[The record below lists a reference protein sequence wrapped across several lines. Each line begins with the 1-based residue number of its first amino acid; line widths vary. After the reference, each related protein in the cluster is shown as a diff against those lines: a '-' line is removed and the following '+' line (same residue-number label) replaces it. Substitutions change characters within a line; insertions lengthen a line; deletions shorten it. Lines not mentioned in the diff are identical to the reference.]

1 MAMKNRE
8 DALLSAYL
16 SNYKASQASTVN
28 SGRQATQNAQAKGS
42 ALLNATDK
50 TLPTLK
56 DTYSDTL
63 QNIVQG
69 NSLANSLNNDVLNR
83 QMKLAQAQFDQA
95 NDLYEQQKKAQQY
108 AEKQAQKA
116 AKSSGRSSYGS
127 SGATT
132 NSASYDA
139 MTAAAQNLK
148 ASAGTSSAGDSANV
162 KQTKAQAAASKTK
175 PSERDQAER
184 NSSARA
190 RYQNSAQ
197 YQQDKQDSKKL
208 AAAREKDA
216 AYFAKTSISNTLRE
230 KQDAANAGAN
240 KGKTAGKTYA
250 EQQNAVQPAQSRAA
264 SIAGNR
270 IGSTTAAAGQAPSP
284 AEKVA
289 AKINRNDWKSRQEDT
304 ATALQ
309 RLQNDADYRA
319 ELGTPGRKLTQAEVQ
334 AVKQYKQTPKNLY
347 EQVQSGAL
355 SLDDYNKQAQDLSRM
370 NQKASLNGLG
380 QDFHAF
386 TSGLMTSVPFLNQI
400 NSSIKDFGDKATNGK
415 YGEAIDSGVVP
426 DVLPTLENYQTQ
438 NRIAAGAG
446 TMAGK
451 TAQYNLFN
459 NLMDGTP
466 LAETMGQVGSK
477 ITDAASNVPGLGK
490 LATPA
495 VGEALGRI
503 LTDQTADTALDT
515 IPSLVNDLQTYDDQQ
530 GRIKNGEQVE
540 NPLTPGGIA
549 ADTAKNIAGNVA
561 MNILPELGSA
571 AINGVKNRFAA
582 DAMLDQQAQTAR
594 QAMNAEEAKGYVD
607 VYHEAQNP
615 DLNSQADAL
624 NRSLWQ
630 QDDAMQGSTADT
642 SNWALNPESFLPKS
656 DTPVQAYADAARS
669 AAEDVADNSVSAA
682 KNTAQGLA
690 GSAPDGAGAVKERGF
705 AASLQNNSDLPDS
718 VKKDF
723 VSTPEVYNQLTNA
736 ETKARADAVLAKGQ
750 GEAVTDYQNMLSQHD
765 PAAVPLGY
773 ELAKQYIADGDSD
786 SAVELL
792 RGMSKELTASGQ
804 FSQSAAIALM
814 QNDPM
819 TALRYAQRGIDD
831 LNANGAKELGR
842 QWKDFKL
849 TDAEIEAFKNIPA
862 GDSEAISAAM
872 QNVGN
877 RIAKEYPVSTL
888 SKLTEARRL
897 GFLLNPRTQIRNI
910 AANVAQMPVT
920 SLSDKVSAALQT
932 FYAKTGKST
941 DFVQT
946 KALHVDKT
954 SKDVAEQVWNQVKD
968 TIDGSSSYEQPI
980 SDAVKNAEVF
990 KLGKNQ
996 QHNILANAPGVKKGA
1011 QALEALSQKFTGKN
1025 VFDQMSSEKS
1035 VLENIRQFTYGLLEL
1050 GDAPFVKKSF
1060 TDSLANIA
1068 AANKITSADQITA
1081 DMIAQATQDAM
1092 KTTYKDSNEWT
1103 NLFSSI
1109 HKLGGVGEMV
1119 MPFTQ
1124 TPANMVA
1131 RSLDYSPVGLAKG
1144 MKDFYTKGGNPAEY
1158 IDEMAKGLTGTAG
1171 IALGAALYKAGVLT
1185 GAESDNAD
1193 KKAFDKQNGFL
1204 PFAIHIPD
1212 TNVYYRIS
1220 DFQPSMMPVL
1230 TGVAWAQAASGDET
1244 AEQAAKGVVT
1254 AFTNTLADNS
1264 NLANVGDLFGNY
1276 DGLGGGLWDAVLS
1289 LPQSMVPS
1297 LSNAVAKSTDT
1308 TVRNPYDATDPIQ
1321 SQKNQIMAKIP
1332 GLSQELPAAYDTWG
1346 DEKHRDNAAFEQFLD
1361 PAAFTNQAISRRD
1374 AEIQRLYD
1382 ATGDNGVYPPTIKNG
1397 TTVDDLKL
1405 NNVQTSEYQ
1414 RVAGQLNS
1422 QLVDAIMATDEY
1434 KQADDTYKARMLK
1447 SAYSIGK
1454 EAGKEAANPDYVST
1468 DKDYLTYKA
1477 SGIEGAML
1485 TSSVG
1490 VVLDKARDEKRTAT
1504 GEQNASLSKAETWQ
1518 AIPSLDTYDQM
1529 VKAYLLN
1536 SSDDAAQKLY
1546 DKSGAEATAAYLD
1559 IYAATAKQSEDDD
1572 SATQIEKIQ
1581 ATLPVLKQYDLTTDQ
1596 QMDVAGMFLQKESPA
1611 IRVQKKYGSDLALK
1625 YLDTYAQA
1633 DANADGKVS
1642 DAEFKNAL
1650 LRVPTLSDDDVG
1662 KIYLSSKTTDDS
1674 TDEKAQTFNATYG
1687 PGGVANYL
1695 KLQYLERAYHEAE
1708 ANRKIASGEGGNP
1721 NGSFN
1726 KSDLVNALNYMDLT
1740 NEERRVYFSII
1751 APTWKNP
1758 Y

>member
-1 MAMKNRE
+1 MAMRTRTE
-8 DALLSAYL
+8 ALVNAYL
-16 SNYKASQASTVN
+16 NNYQNAQASTVN
-28 SGRQATQNAQAKGS
+28 SGRQATQSTQNKGS
-42 ALLNATDK
+42 ALMNSTDK
-50 TLPTLK
+50 TLPTMTDQFSFVADAANTAVNTTASTAEWLLK
-56 DTYSDTL
+56 K
-63 QNIVQG
+63 V
-69 NSLANSLNNDVLNR
+69 
-83 QMKLAQAQFDQA
+83 KEQAEEA
-95 NDLYEQQKKAQQY
+95 A
-108 AEKQAQKA
+108 KA
-116 AKSSGRSSYGS
+116 AKKSSSSSGS

-132 NSASYDA
+132 NADSYDA
-139 MTAAAQNLK
+139 MAAAAGNLK
-148 ASAGTSSAGDSANV
+148 SGTASSSTDATPNT
-162 KQTKAQAAASKTK
+162 KQTKAQANADKTK
-175 PSERDQAER
+175 PSQRDQAER
-184 NSSARA
+184 NSSART
-190 RYQNSAQ
+190 RYQKSNQ

-216 AYFAKTSISNTLRE
+216 KYIRNQRTARTLEE
-230 KQDAANAGAN
+230 KQSGGN
-240 KGKTAGKTYA
+240 KGKAVGKTYA
-250 EQQNAVQPAQSRAA
+250 EQQNAGNTAAKPAQSRA
-264 SIAGNR
+264 SSTAGNR
-270 IGSTTAAAGQAPSP
+270 IGSTAAAAGQAPSA

-289 AKINRNDWKSRQEDT
+289 AKINRNDWNSVQKDT

-319 ELGTPGRKLTQAEVQ
+319 ELGAPGRKLTQAEVQ
-334 AVKQYKQTPKNLY
+334 AVKQYNQTAGDLY
-347 EQVQSGAL
+347 EQVQDGAL
-355 SLDDYNKQAQDLSRM
+355 SLDDYNTQAQALSRM

-380 QDFHAF
+380 QNLQAATAGFMRSF
-386 TSGLMTSVPFLNQI
+386 PMQNQLDNAI
-400 NSSIKDFGDKATNGK
+400 ANWTDDQTNGK
-415 YGEAIDSGVVP
+415 YSQARESGAVP
-426 DVLPTLENYQTQ
+426 GLLPTLDQYKAQDPLAALGGSVAGKAVQYNAFNSLVDGTKYADAAERAGGKIYDAAKHVPVLGNILQPGFGE
-438 NRIAAGAG
+438 AAGR
-446 TMAGK
+446 
-451 TAQYNLFN
+451 
-459 NLMDGTP
+459 
-466 LAETMGQVGSK
+466 V
-477 ITDAASNVPGLGK
+477 I
-490 LATPA
+490 
-495 VGEALGRI
+495 
-503 LTDQTADTALDT
+503 ADTGADLALDT
-515 IPSLVNDLQTYDDQQ
+515 IPTLSDELLTYDNQQ
-530 GRIKNGEQVE
+530 GRIKNGEQVDDA
-540 NPLTPGGIA
+540 LTPSGIA

-582 DAMLDQQAQTAR
+582 DAMLDKQK
-594 QAMNAEEAKGYVD
+594 AMQGMNPLEALDNIDAYTD
-607 VYHEAQNP
+607 NR
-615 DLNSQADAL
+615 QADAL
-624 NRSLWQ
+624 SRSLWQ
-630 QDDAMQGSTADT
+630 EDGSWQAGTVDT
-642 SNWALNPESFLPKS
+642 SDWALNPDKFLQKA
-656 DTPVQAYADAARS
+656 DVPVPAYTDAARS
-669 AAEDVADNSVSAA
+669 AADSAA
-682 KNTAQGLA
+682 DSSASATKNAAQGLA
-690 GSAPDGAGAVKERGF
+690 GGFPDGTGAAKERGF
-705 AASLQNNSDLPDS
+705 TASLRANSDLPDE
-718 VKKDF
+718 VKKEF
-723 VSTPEVYNQLTNA
+723 ATAPEIYNQLSNA
-736 ETKARADAVLAKGQ
+736 DTKARADAVLAKGQ
-750 GEAVTDYQNMLSQHD
+750 GEAVRTYQTMLSQRD

-773 ELAKQYIADGDSD
+773 QLAKQYIADGDSD

-804 FSQSAAIALM
+804 FSQAAAINLM

-819 TALRYAQRGIDD
+819 TALRYAQRSIDD
-831 LNANGAKELGR
+831 LNASGAKELGR

-849 TDAEIEAFKNIPA
+849 TDTEIEAFKNISA
-862 GDSEAISAAM
+862 GDSEAIAAAM

-877 RIAKEYPVSTL
+877 RLAKEYPVSLTQ
-888 SKLTEARRL
+888 KLAEARRL

-910 AANVAQMPVT
+910 ASNVAQMPVT
-920 SLSDKVSAALQT
+920 GISDKVSAALQT
-932 FYAKTGKST
+932 LYAKTGKST
-941 DFVQT
+941 NFVQT

-1025 VFDQMSSEKS
+1025 VFNQMSSEKS
-1035 VLENIRQFTYGLLEL
+1035 VLENIRQLTYGLLEL

-1068 AANKITSADQITA
+1068 AANKITNADQITA

-1092 KTTYKDSNEWT
+1092 RTTYKDDNKWT
-1103 NLFSSI
+1103 ELFSSI
-1109 HKLGGVGEMV
+1109 HKLGGVGEVV

-1144 MKDFYTKGGNPAEY
+1144 VKDFYSNGGNPAEY

-1171 IALGAALYKAGVLT
+1171 IALGIALYKAGVLT
-1185 GAESDNAD
+1185 GAESDNAN

-1204 PFAIHIPD
+1204 PFAIHVPD
-1212 TNVYYRIS
+1212 TNIYYRIS
-1220 DFQPSMMPVL
+1220 DFQPSMMPVI
-1230 TGVAWAQAASGDET
+1230 TGVAWAQTTSGDAT
-1244 AEQAAKGVVT
+1244 AEQAAKEAVT
-1254 AFTNTLADNS
+1254 AFTNTLADNT
-1264 NLANVGDLFGNY
+1264 NLSNVGDLFGNY
-1276 DGLGGGLWDAVLS
+1276 DGLGGGLWDAVLG

-1297 LSNAVAKSTDT
+1297 LANATAKSTDT

-1332 GLSQELPAAYDTWG
+1332 GLSQELPAAYDAWG
-1346 DEKHRDNAAFEQFLD
+1346 NEKHRDNAAFEQFLD
-1361 PAAFTNQAISRRD
+1361 PAAFTNQTISRRD

-1382 ATGDNGVYPPTIKNG
+1382 ATGDNGVYPPSIKNG
-1397 TTVDDLKL
+1397 TDVDGLKL
-1405 NNVQTSEYQ
+1405 NNEQTSTYQ
-1414 RVAGQLNS
+1414 RAAGQLNS

-1434 KQADDTYKARMLK
+1434 KQADDTYKAKMLK
-1447 SAYSIGK
+1447 TAYSIGR

-1490 VVLDKARDEKRTAT
+1490 AVLDKARDEKRTYT
-1504 GEQNASLSKAETWQ
+1504 GDQNASLNKAETWQ

-1546 DKSGAEATAAYLD
+1546 DKSGADATAAYLD
-1559 IYAATAKQSEDDD
+1559 IYTATAKQNEDDD
-1572 SATQIEKIQ
+1572 SANQIEKIQ
-1581 ATLPVLKQYDLTTDQ
+1581 ATLPVLKQYDLTADQ

-1611 IRVQKKYGSDLALK
+1611 IRVQKQYGSDLALK

-1633 DANADGKVS
+1633 DSNADGKVS
-1642 DAEFKNAL
+1642 DAEFKNTL

-1687 PGGVANYL
+1687 PAGVANYL
-1695 KLQYLERAYHEAE
+1695 YLQYLERAYHTAE

>member
-1 MAMKNRE
+1 MAMKTRTE
-8 DALLSAYL
+8 ALVNAYL
-16 SNYKASQASTVN
+16 NNYQNAQASTVN
-28 SGRQATQNAQAKGS
+28 SGRQATQSAQSKGG
-42 ALLNATDK
+42 ALMNSTDK
-50 TLPTLK
+50 TLPTMTDQFSFVADAANTAVNTTASTAEWLLK
-56 DTYSDTL
+56 K
-63 QNIVQG
+63 V
-69 NSLANSLNNDVLNR
+69 
-83 QMKLAQAQFDQA
+83 KEQA
-95 NDLYEQQKKAQQY
+95 E
-108 AEKQAQKA
+108 EA
-116 AKSSGRSSYGS
+116 AKSAKKNRSGSSGS

-132 NSASYDA
+132 NADSYDA
-139 MTAAAQNLK
+139 MAAAAGNLK
-148 ASAGTSSAGDSANV
+148 SGTASSSTDATPNT
-162 KQTKAQAAASKTK
+162 KQTKAQANADKTK
-175 PSERDQAER
+175 PSQRDQAER

-190 RYQNSAQ
+190 RYQKSDQ

-216 AYFAKTSISNTLRE
+216 KYIRNQRTARTLEE
-230 KQDAANAGAN
+230 KQSGGN
-240 KGKTAGKTYA
+240 KGKAVGKTYA
-250 EQQNAVQPAQSRAA
+250 EQQNAGNTTAKPAQSRA
-264 SIAGNR
+264 SSTAGNR
-270 IGSTTAAAGQAPSP
+270 IGSTAAATGQAPSA

-289 AKINRNDWKSRQEDT
+289 AKINRNDWNSVQKDT

-319 ELGTPGRKLTQAEVQ
+319 ELGAPGRKLTQAEVQ
-334 AVKQYKQTPKNLY
+334 AVKQYNQTAGDLY
-347 EQVQSGAL
+347 EQVQDGTL
-355 SLDDYNKQAQDLSRM
+355 SLDDYNTQAQALSRM

-380 QDFHAF
+380 QNLQAATAGFMRSF
-386 TSGLMTSVPFLNQI
+386 PMQNQLDNAI
-400 NSSIKDFGDKATNGK
+400 TNWADDKTNGK
-415 YGEAIDSGVVP
+415 YSQARESGAVP
-426 DVLPTLENYQTQ
+426 GLLPTLDQYKEQDPL
-438 NRIAAGAG
+438 AALGG

-451 TAQYNLFN
+451 AVQYNAFN
-459 NLMDGTP
+459 SLVDGTKY
-466 LAETMGQVGSK
+466 A
-477 ITDAASNVPGLGK
+477 DAAERAGGKIYDAAKHVPVLGNI
-490 LATPA
+490 LQPGF
-495 VGEALGRI
+495 GEAAGRVI
-503 LTDQTADTALDT
+503 ADSGADLALDT
-515 IPSLVNDLQTYDDQQ
+515 IPTLSDELLTYDNQQ
-530 GRIKNGEQVE
+530 GRIKNGEQVDDA
-540 NPLTPGGIA
+540 LTPSGIA

-582 DAMLDQQAQTAR
+582 DAMLDKQK
-594 QAMNAEEAKGYVD
+594 AMQGMNPLEALDNIDAYTD
-607 VYHEAQNP
+607 NR
-615 DLNSQADAL
+615 QADAL
-624 NRSLWQ
+624 SRSLWQ
-630 QDDAMQGSTADT
+630 EDGSWQAGTVDT
-642 SNWALNPESFLPKS
+642 SDWALNPDKFLQKA
-656 DTPVQAYADAARS
+656 DVPVPAYTDAARS
-669 AAEDVADNSVSAA
+669 AADSAA
-682 KNTAQGLA
+682 DSSASATKNAAQGLA
-690 GSAPDGAGAVKERGF
+690 GGFPDGTGAAKERGF
-705 AASLQNNSDLPDS
+705 TASLRTNSDLPDE
-718 VKKDF
+718 VKKEF
-723 VSTPEVYNQLTNA
+723 AAAPEIYNQLSNA
-736 ETKARADAVLAKGQ
+736 DTKARADAVLAKGQ
-750 GEAVTDYQNMLSQHD
+750 GSAVKEYQNMLSQRD

-773 ELAKQYIADGDSD
+773 QLAKQYIADGDSD

-804 FSQSAAIALM
+804 FSQAAAINLM

-819 TALRYAQRGIDD
+819 TALRYAQRSIDD
-831 LNANGAKELGR
+831 LNASGAKELGR

-849 TDAEIEAFKNIPA
+849 TDTEIEAFKNISA
-862 GDSEAISAAM
+862 GDSEAIAAAM

-877 RIAKEYPVSTL
+877 RLAKEYPVSLTQ
-888 SKLTEARRL
+888 KLAEARRL

-920 SLSDKVSAALQT
+920 GISDKVSAALQT
-932 FYAKTGKST
+932 LYAKTGKST

-1011 QALEALSQKFTGKN
+1011 QALENLSQKFTGKN

-1081 DMIAQATQDAM
+1081 DMIAQATQDAIR
-1092 KTTYKDSNEWT
+1092 TTYKDDNKWT
-1103 NLFSSI
+1103 KLFSSI
-1109 HKLGGVGEMV
+1109 HKLGGVGEVV

-1131 RSLDYSPVGLAKG
+1131 RSLDYSPVGLVKG
-1144 MKDFYTKGGNPAEY
+1144 LKHFYTKGGNPAEY

-1171 IALGAALYKAGVLT
+1171 IALGVELYKAGVLT
-1185 GAESDNAD
+1185 GAESDNAN
-1193 KKAFDKQNGFL
+1193 KAAFDKQNGFL
-1204 PFAIHIPD
+1204 PFAIHVPD
-1212 TNVYYRIS
+1212 TNIYYRIS
-1220 DFQPSMMPVL
+1220 DFQPSMMPVI
-1230 TGVAWAQAASGDET
+1230 TGVAWAQTTSGDAT
-1244 AEQAAKGVVT
+1244 AEQAAKGAVT
-1254 AFTNTLADNS
+1254 AFTNTLADNT
-1264 NLANVGDLFGNY
+1264 NLSNVGDLFGNY
-1276 DGLGGGLWDAVLS
+1276 DGLGGGLWDAVLG

-1297 LSNAVAKSTDT
+1297 LSNAVTKSTDT

-1346 DEKHRDNAAFEQFLD
+1346 NEKQRDNAAFEQFLD
-1361 PAAFTNQAISRRD
+1361 PAAFTNQTISRRD

-1382 ATGDNGVYPPTIKNG
+1382 ATGDNGVYPPSIKNG

-1434 KQADDTYKARMLK
+1434 KQADDTYKAKMLK
-1447 SAYSIGK
+1447 TAYSIGK

-1468 DKDYLTYKA
+1468 DKDYLAYKA

-1490 VVLDKARDEKRTAT
+1490 AVLDKARDEKRAAT
-1504 GEQNASLSKAETWQ
+1504 GEQNASLNKAETWQ

-1536 SSDDAAQKLY
+1536 SSDDTAQKLY
-1546 DKSGAEATAAYLD
+1546 DKSGADATAAYLD
-1559 IYAATAKQSEDDD
+1559 IYAATAKQNEDDD

-1581 ATLPVLKQYDLTTDQ
+1581 ATLPVLKQYNLTADQ

-1611 IRVQKKYGSDLALK
+1611 IRVQKQYGSDLALK

-1726 KSDLVNALNYMDLT
+1726 KSDLVNALNFMDLT
-1740 NEERRVYFSII
+1740 NEERRVYFSIV